1 LSSKPDK
8 HRINVTMPET
18 YVKALDCLLG
28 KGLFR
33 DRSEVVLD
41 ALRYLFRRYGIEP
54 FATNV
59 VGPEK
64 DALSEQ

>member
-1 LSSKPDK
+1 
-8 HRINVTMPET
+8 MPET